1 MSNFVLMTDSCCDL
15 SAAMA
20 DELNL
25 SVLPLSV
32 IQEGKEYRNFLDNR
46 ELDPKE
52 FYARLREGA
61 MGSTSAINFKV
72 KSTSTLTIG

>member
-32 IQEGKEYRNFLDNR
+32 IQDGKEYRNEQHDSRNGECENHIEGLHNR
-46 ELDPKE
+46 LTDEKW
-52 FYARLREGA
+52 
-61 MGSTSAINFKV
+61 AIVRRV
-72 KSTSTLTIG
+72 K